1 MTYVPPVAQAD
12 AFMLID
18 FKRLL
23 AADET
28 PETAAEVEWLLTTAT
43 GLVEREAARLGLS
56 EWELFQHR
64 HEVES
69 IRVQRALD
77 VLDAGG
83 FLLPDAD

>member
-23 AADET
+23 AEDET
-28 PETAAEVEWLLTTAT
+28 PATAAEVEWLLTTAT
-43 GLVEREAARLGLS
+43 AVVEREAERLGRS
-56 EWELFQHR
+56 AWELSQR
-64 HEVES
+64 RDLVDS

-83 FLLPDAD
+83 FLAPDPD

>member
-1 MTYVPPVAQAD
+1 MTYVPSVAQAD

-23 AADET
+23 AEDET
-28 PETAAEVEWLLTTAT
+28 TETAAEVEWLLTTAT
-43 GLVEREAARLGLS
+43 AVVEREAARLGLS
-56 EWELFQHR
+56 AWDLSQR
-64 HEVES
+64 RDLVDS

-83 FLLPDAD
+83 FLAPDSD